1 MNKFISKYKVHK
13 VQPIINC
20 DGYYPQCPSCYYFD
34 LKINE
39 NCPQCG
45 QEIDWDFLNIK
56 KEDDID
62 K

>member
-1 MNKFISKYKVHK
+1 MSKLLL
-13 VQPIINC
+13 
-20 DGYYPQCPSCYYFD
+20 CYYFD
-34 LKINE
+34 LKIDE